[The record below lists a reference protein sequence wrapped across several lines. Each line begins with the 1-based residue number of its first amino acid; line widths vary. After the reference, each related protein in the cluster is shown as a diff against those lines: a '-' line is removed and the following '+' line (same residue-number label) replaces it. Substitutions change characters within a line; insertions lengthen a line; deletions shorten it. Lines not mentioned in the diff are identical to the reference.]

1 MSAALQPVFFLE
13 PGGNLDTV
21 EQSLRSIARQHVQH
35 YSTKQR
41 RRAQIINTLRNRINA
56 ARTIA
61 EESQIE
67 PTALELLFTNLLNQ
81 LVLLDELERNN

>member
-1 MSAALQPVFFLE
+1 MSAAFKQVFFLE
-13 PGGNLDTV
+13 PGGNVDNV
-21 EQSLRSIARQHVQH
+21 EKSLRSIARQHVEFYQ
-35 YSTKQR
+35 TKAR
-41 RRAQIINTLRNRINA
+41 RRAQIINSLRNRINA

-81 LVLLDELERNN
+81 VVLLDELERNN